1 MSKELATPGDPNENT
16 EASATQ
22 DPPDGGYGWVCV
34 AACFTINCF
43 TWGVVASYGVYL
55 AYYLSE
61 DVFPDATPLDF
72 AFIGGFN
79 FSMAM
84 LVAPFVTIIARK
96 YGTRVPMFM
105 GVTLLAA
112 GYISASFSSR
122 IWQLYLSQGVLIG
135 FGVGFTYIPSIA
147 ILSQWF
153 QKKRSLANGISAAGS
168 GIGGLI
174 FSFMTEAIIKNISL
188 AWSYRITA
196 AFSCS
201 MLLIATV
208 FIRNRNE
215 TIRPPQR
222 GFDTGLLRRYDVQLL
237 LAWSFISMLGYITLL
252 FSLPDFARSIG
263 LSSSQAATLSAIL
276 NLGTAIGRPLIGVVS
291 DRYGRMEVAGLLTLV
306 CGLSC
311 FVIWLPASSYGVV
324 IFFALLNGAIL
335 GVFWVTIGPLCVEV
349 AGLAELPSLLSLSWM
364 IIILPTTCKNPRN
377 AFHLPTAT
385 L

>member
-1 MSKELATPGDPNENT
+1 M
-16 EASATQ
+16 
-22 DPPDGGYGWVCV
+22 
-34 AACFTINCF
+34 
-43 TWGVVASYGVYL
+43 
-55 AYYLSE
+55 
-61 DVFPDATPLDF
+61 
-72 AFIGGFN
+72 
-79 FSMAM
+79 
-84 LVAPFVTIIARK
+84 
-96 YGTRVPMFM
+96 
-105 GVTLLAA
+105 TLLAA

-335 GVFWVTIGPLCVEV
+335 GVFWVVSHSPKFGITCAQRTTKYHILTQSLPQTIGPLCVEV